1 MADNFN
7 PTTAVLSVIATTSK
21 RLSDLLIKD
30 GQMIFIQD
38 RNRIAL
44 DWGGKRKFYN
54 SIEVLEA
61 EAQRK
66 ALEAPV
72 SGYYFVIDTA
82 VLWRYEDGW
91 VQVTSQPEEIVFV
104 GVEMPELGVPNK
116 LYVNKH
122 EQNISVW
129 DEETDK
135 FIEVADTT
143 GCVTIE
149 QIDGLF

>member
-1 MADNFN
+1 MADNLN

-21 RLSDLLIKD
+21 RLSDLLIQD

-61 EAQRK
+61 ETQRK

-72 SGYYFVIDTA
+72 SG
-82 VLWRYEDGW
+82 
-91 VQVTSQPEEIVFV
+91 
-104 GVEMPELGVPNK
+104 
-116 LYVNKH
+116 
-122 EQNISVW
+122 
-129 DEETDK
+129 
-135 FIEVADTT
+135 
-143 GCVTIE
+143 
-149 QIDGLF
+149 